1 MVIGRAVELR
11 YTTDGETWAKSRPF
25 GSLEAENVVMGKNF
39 YIQFIAPDDNSMV
52 VIFHQVIHS
61 YI

>member
-1 MVIGRAVELR
+1 MLIGRAVELR

-25 GSLEAENVVMGKNF
+25 GSHEAENVVMGKNF
-39 YIQFIAPDDNSMV
+39 YIQFTAPDDNSMLLK
-52 VIFHQVIHS
+52 FHQIVHS